1 MRPGLWVEQPGASF
15 YLSEPIPSR
24 IYNKSWEEIG
34 ASRNGKVDFPGGP
47 LVKNPPTIAGGTS
60 SIPCQGR
67 FYML

>member
-60 SIPCQGR
+60 LIPCQGR